1 MFGRKK
7 KKSDLDWRPDGEP
20 VVADIAFSS
29 AEDGKKAGKK
39 ARKASAKV
47 EPTVTPHASFSPSI
61 QTGAASSDVWSGLV
75 HPRAVL
81 RFLRQQFV
89 LITLVAILVVGAG
102 LTAFNMLPS
111 KFSSTALVL
120 VDPRQPRITDSDT
133 VVSGIG
139 GDAAAL
145 TSYVQIMK
153 SGGFLSNVVDELG
166 VKDDPD
172 YAGAQNQTAL
182 VGMFQ
187 KNISANRQGAT
198 YIVEVNAI
206 SGDKENAAKYAN
218 GVAAAFVRDQKDYRS
233 NANEEAAQW
242 LSERLQLLHGNLR
255 KSEEAVA
262 AFRAKNG
269 IVDAGSQGTLDNQQ
283 LTSLISQI
291 GAVTTELADSK
302 ARYDQARKDGVPGS
316 ARATQ
321 SGEFTNLDQLMQ
333 EQDRLRRDAAE
344 LNQTLGSRHP
354 RILANRE
361 QQSIIAGQIAR
372 ERSRLVERAKQ
383 DYETT
388 LAKKQALEGQLADL
402 RQRSIQLNQAKV
414 ELDNLEREATANRN
428 LYEQFLARYKI
439 TDEQAQFNFN
449 EARIVSRGVVPLKS
463 TKPSIKL
470 VGAALVILGF
480 VLGLLVALIRVAFA
494 APERPRESDFGGFAR
509 GPNGPLSPTPV
520 GVSAHFASNYRFAGM
535 AYAPG
540 SYPAPADSAATFA
553 STPFSFAPTGPAATA
568 APVVAAA
575 VANKPNAGIVDE
587 VEGQQEAAASGTSE
601 PQSGVGRAMRRNLPE
616 AEADTQ
622 DVAELLPDADPDT
635 TSTEETSG
643 EDAQPGATVANTS
656 GQPSGGPADPVIIRL
671 PNTPTDG
678 GRPPSSPP
686 ETNMWFKAL
695 DGFLKDGLA
704 KENLSLLVTAAQP
717 GDGLNA
723 TADLVRSFAVES
735 GFHPVVISLHGQPSQ
750 PMRANAGGAVQRPV
764 ARMEQF
770 EDFDLIPFYGASG
783 LDAAEG
789 LNLAL
794 AEELAGLIDLCLETY
809 GFVILEAK
817 ELLDPGTLEDLMD
830 LVDHS
835 IVVLQNAALS
845 EDDLA
850 DWCDWASESGAGLVL
865 DQTLS

>member
-7 KKSDLDWRPDGEP
+7 KKSDLDWQPDGEP
-20 VVADIAFSS
+20 IAADVAFSS
-29 AEDGKKAGKK
+29 AEDGKKARRK
-39 ARKASAKV
+39 APKASAKT
-47 EPTVTPHASFSPSI
+47 EQTVTPRASFSPSI
-61 QTGAASSDVWSGLV
+61 QTGVPASDVWSGLV
-75 HPRAVL
+75 HPRAIL

-89 LITLVAILVVGAG
+89 LITLVTILVVGAG
-102 LTAFNMLPS
+102 LTAYTMLPN

-153 SGGFLSNVVDELG
+153 SGGFLTKVVDELG

-172 YAGAQNQTAL
+172 YASAQNQTAL

-198 YIVEVNAI
+198 YIVEVNAV

-242 LSERLQLLHGNLR
+242 LSERLQLLHGNLK

-262 AFRAKNG
+262 AFRARNG

-291 GAVTTELADSK
+291 GVVTTELADSK

-383 DYETT
+383 DYETS

-449 EARIVSRGVVPLKS
+449 EARIVSKGVVPLKS

-470 VGAALVILGF
+470 VGVALVVLGF
-480 VLGLLVALIRVAFA
+480 VFGLLVALIRVAFA
-494 APERPRESDFGGFAR
+494 APERGRESDFDGFAR
-509 GPNGPLSPTPV
+509 GPSGPLSPAPV
-520 GVSAHFASNYRFAGM
+520 DVSAHFASNYRFAGM

-540 SYPAPADSAATFA
+540 SYPAPADSAAPFA
-553 STPFSFAPTGPAATA
+553 ATPPSAAPTSAAANA
-568 APVVAAA
+568 ASVVAAA
-575 VANKPNAGIVDE
+575 VASKSVDNFEETESE
-587 VEGQQEAAASGTSE
+587 VLAMEPAEGATQEVAALQPAE
-601 PQSGVGRAMRRNLPE
+601 EPE
-616 AEADTQ
+616 AQ
-622 DVAELLPDADPDT
+622 VASQAMGD
-635 TSTEETSG
+635 
-643 EDAQPGATVANTS
+643 DAQPGPTDVNTS
-656 GQPSGGPADPVIIRL
+656 GQSSGGSADPVIIRL
-671 PNTPTDG
+671 PNAPTEG
-678 GRPPSSPP
+678 GRLPSTPPQ
-686 ETNMWFKAL
+686 TNMWFKAL
-695 DGFLKDGLA
+695 DGFLKDRLA
-704 KENLSLLVTAAQP
+704 EENLSLLVTAAQP
-717 GDGLNA
+717 GEGLHV
-723 TADLVRSFAVES
+723 TADLVRNFAVDA
-735 GFHPVVISLHGQPSQ
+735 GFHPVVILLQGQPNQ
-750 PMRANAGGAVQRPV
+750 PMTANAGGAIQRPV

-770 EDFDLIPFYGASG
+770 EDYDLIPFYGASG
-783 LDAAEG
+783 FGGAEG
-789 LNLAL
+789 LALAL
-794 AEELAGLIDLCLETY
+794 AEELAGLIDLCSETY
-809 GFVILEAK
+809 GFVILEAR
-817 ELLDPGTLEDLMD
+817 ELLDPSTLEDLMD

-835 IVVLQNAALS
+835 IVVLQNAALE

-850 DWCDWASESGAGLVL
+850 DWCDWAIECGAGLVL